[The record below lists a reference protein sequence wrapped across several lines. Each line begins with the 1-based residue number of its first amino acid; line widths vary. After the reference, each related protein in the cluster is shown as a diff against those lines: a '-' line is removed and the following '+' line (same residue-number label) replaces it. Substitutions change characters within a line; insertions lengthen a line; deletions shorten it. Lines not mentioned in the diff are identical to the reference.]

1 MYAFFL
7 ILKNP
12 FWLINLDEC
21 FGDKL
26 KKKPSNSWHAET
38 FHLCFTPVIRL
49 GLIIYLWICHSH
61 VLFLTPAALITN
73 TSAKRGP
80 DPDFMP
86 PAWWR
91 HDTSVSRLCCCE
103 VKRHLNN
110 LSRPF
115 PIAPSLLVNA
125 KLYRKP
131 GARGFHAVSNS
142 FYSSLAQHSESVLYV
157 VEQRPWR
164 RIKHGKSKGQKHSF
178 FSYGQTTQPFNPTF
192 TLCSI

>member
-1 MYAFFL
+1 MSAL
-7 ILKNP
+7 VTS
-12 FWLINLDEC
+12 W
-21 FGDKL
+21 
-26 KKKPSNSWHAET
+26 KKKTSNSWHAET
-38 FHLCFTPVIRL
+38 FHLCFTPIIRL

-131 GARGFHAVSNS
+131 GARGFHTVSNS
-142 FYSSLAQHSESVLYV
+142 FYSSLAQHSESVPYV

-164 RIKHGKSKGQKHSF
+164 CVKHGKSKGKKHSF
-178 FSYGQTTQPFNPTF
+178 FFVWTDNTTF
-192 TLCSI
+192 